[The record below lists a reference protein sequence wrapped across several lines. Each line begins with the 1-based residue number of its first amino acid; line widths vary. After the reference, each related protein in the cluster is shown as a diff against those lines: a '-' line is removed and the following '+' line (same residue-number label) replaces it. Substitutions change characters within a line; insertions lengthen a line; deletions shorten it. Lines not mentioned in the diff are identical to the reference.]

1 MTSKNVFIA
10 LTKRFRVCFQRT
22 EIAESPFPRARKP
35 HASTRRSRA
44 WLAPTR
50 VRRPRASS
58 RERDARAANSRG
70 LTYRN
75 RGHEFEREQER
86 AALFAGFREHR
97 SQNREQRDEREG
109 HAPKPRGDDAV
120 VPDEVHGSRDG
131 RGFSLRHHERRVEPS
146 ARAAVC
152 GKTRRAQLANETN
165 IRVGFRIFR
174 GYRLRASALS
184 TAHMPPALEVYHV
197 PPEGRGPGKFVAR
210 LEAVGASGPDEDGE
224 PSDAVYVAYE
234 LDSLKRIVLFHTW
247 TPSAL
252 RGKGLAARVC
262 EEAFAWAEANDVR
275 VVPECSYVSDTF
287 LAKRKDLERLV
298 DR

>member
-1 MTSKNVFIA
+1 
-10 LTKRFRVCFQRT
+10 
-22 EIAESPFPRARKP
+22 
-35 HASTRRSRA
+35 
-44 WLAPTR
+44 
-50 VRRPRASS
+50 
-58 RERDARAANSRG
+58 
-70 LTYRN
+70 
-75 RGHEFEREQER
+75 
-86 AALFAGFREHR
+86 
-97 SQNREQRDEREG
+97 
-109 HAPKPRGDDAV
+109 
-120 VPDEVHGSRDG
+120 
-131 RGFSLRHHERRVEPS
+131 
-146 ARAAVC
+146 
-152 GKTRRAQLANETN
+152 
-165 IRVGFRIFR
+165 
-174 GYRLRASALS
+174 
-184 TAHMPPALEVYHV
+184 MPPALEVYHV

-262 EEAFAWAEANDVR
+262 EEAFAWAEANDTR

>member
-1 MTSKNVFIA
+1 MK
-10 LTKRFRVCFQRT
+10 
-22 EIAESPFPRARKP
+22 
-35 HASTRRSRA
+35 
-44 WLAPTR
+44 
-50 VRRPRASS
+50 
-58 RERDARAANSRG
+58 
-70 LTYRN
+70 
-75 RGHEFEREQER
+75 
-86 AALFAGFREHR
+86 
-97 SQNREQRDEREG
+97 
-109 HAPKPRGDDAV
+109 
-120 VPDEVHGSRDG
+120 
-131 RGFSLRHHERRVEPS
+131 
-146 ARAAVC
+146 
-152 GKTRRAQLANETN
+152 
-165 IRVGFRIFR
+165 IRVGFFR
-174 GYRLRASALS
+174 GLKLRVGPSALS
-184 TAHMPPALEVYHV
+184 TAYVPQGRMPPALEVYHV

-210 LEAVGASGPDEDGE
+210 LEAGGASGPDEDGE